1 MNEQTRGLSRR
12 SFLTGAAGMG
22 ALAAL
27 GLTGCAAPK
36 NAAERAADMA
46 AIKSGNASAGASG
59 VDWLGTAPEIAS
71 GDIKETVETDVL
83 VVGAGMSGIMA
94 GATLAEL
101 GANFVIV
108 EKGAES
114 AATHYDIGAIHSRW
128 QKEQNLDF
136 EESRWINEH
145 ARYASFKNDQSV
157 LRTWIENSGATVEW
171 IADTYTKHFG
181 QESKVVVDTE
191 NDNAGGTSYFI
202 PPECHHVSNPGFV
215 NERGQTEH
223 VKAMTKVI
231 EDDGGQVLYSHD
243 LVKLVQDGD
252 GAVTGAIFKVENGY
266 KQVNAKK
273 GVILAC
279 GGYAANADMLQARD
293 PEAVRCI
300 TSLNYNTNNTG
311 AGIKAAHDLG
321 AQIGIVVGGG
331 NFWRGRSSGKMDR
344 MDADKI
350 GMLATVMNALAVKD
364 ALRQQ
369 GVEAVVMTS
378 SFMPQVAE
386 CFTSDKA
393 IAALESGKI
402 VVFGGGT
409 GNPIFSTDTASA
421 LRALEIS
428 ADAMFKATMVDGV
441 YDKDPHKY
449 ADAVR
454 YDTLTFTRVLDERLA
469 VMDSTAATL
478 CRDNGL
484 PILVFD
490 LGQPENIAKAVQGEM
505 VGTLVKE

>member
-1 MNEQTRGLSRR
+1 MLHGFPLVGSFKETGSLIFFPHRFTLSPNYCKMLYKRMVYYACTAQR
-12 SFLTGAAGMG
+12 TAKITTGGVFMAIQYKRILLKVSGE
-22 ALAAL
+22 ALS
-27 GLTGCAAPK
+27 GPKGTGFD
-36 NAAERAADMA
+36 EE
-46 AIKSGNASAGASG
+46 
-59 VDWLGTAPEIAS
+59 TIAS
-71 GDIKETVETDVL
+71 I
-83 VVGAGMSGIMA
+83 
-94 GATLAEL
+94 
-101 GANFVIV
+101 
-108 EKGAES
+108 
-114 AATHYDIGAIHSRW
+114 
-128 QKEQNLDF
+128 
-136 EESRWINEH
+136 
-145 ARYASFKNDQSV
+145 
-157 LRTWIENSGATVEW
+157 
-171 IADTYTKHFG
+171 
-181 QESKVVVDTE
+181 
-191 NDNAGGTSYFI
+191 
-202 PPECHHVSNPGFV
+202 C
-215 NERGQTEH
+215 
-223 VKAMTKVI
+223 
-231 EDDGGQVLYSHD
+231 
-243 LVKLVQDGD
+243 
-252 GAVTGAIFKVENGY
+252 
-266 KQVNAKK
+266 
-273 GVILAC
+273 
-279 GGYAANADMLQARD
+279 
-293 PEAVRCI
+293 
-300 TSLNYNTNNTG
+300 

-369 GVEAVVMTS
+369 GVDAVVMTS

-421 LRALEIS
+421 LRALEIG

-490 LGQPENIAKAVQGEM
+490 LGQPANIAKAVKGES
-505 VGTLVKE
+505 VGTLVRE